1 MGHNLRTLTLH
12 VSWIPDGS
20 VDLPVQFEKYLGP
33 QAMYADFSHFNSEGK
48 ATRFTEEHARTLML
62 QTRLRSI
69 GIGDQS
75 YTVSLFILFF
85 LRAFGIW
92 ALISLLKV
100 VDILIRLL

>member
-20 VDLPVQFEKYLGP
+20 VDLPAQFE
-33 QAMYADFSHFNSEGK
+33 NEGK

-75 YTVSLFILFF
+75 YTGRWVHRECS
-85 LRAFGIW
+85 AEGTQDTGTEEN
-92 ALISLLKV
+92 V
-100 VDILIRLL
+100 VLEVVGDPFV